1 MKLKKLLLTALL
13 SSLIF
18 LFPQKVDAAR
28 RLGIDVSSYQ
38 RSDYQFFQNMKA
50 NGTKFV
56 IVKLGGS
63 GGGEGEHYQNPKAS
77 QQLAMAQKVG
87 LEVGSYFWGE
97 FGGSVAQAKKMAKY
111 AVSDAQKFGLK
122 KGSAIAL
129 DYELGAS
136 QNKEENTKAIH
147 EFMSYIKKQGYKPL
161 LYSGS
166 YYLKTNVNHS
176 KVNKSFKN
184 SLWIASY
191 ATMAPVNGPNYNYFP
206 SLDGIAIWQFSSAWY
221 GVDGNVELLK
231 NSLKLGKVKDDVKV
245 TKTKKSK
252 ATSYTVKAGDSWYSI
267 AQKFGMDQNQLA
279 KLNGGTVNS
288 ELQPGDKLKLT
299 GTIKNDAKPTK
310 VKTKIVKVKSLGKD
324 RKNWKVRLIDG
335 SGKYS
340 NHYVNQGSRWITSKT
355 KETKKGK
362 AYLIGKNLYVL
373 AKYVKI
379 E

>member
-1 MKLKKLLLTALL
+1 MKKLLLALL
-13 SSLIF
+13 SSLFF
-18 LFPQKVDAAR
+18 LAFPQKADAAR
-28 RLGIDVSSYQ
+28 RMGIDVSSYQ
-38 RSDYQFFQNMKA
+38 RSDFQYFQSMKA
-50 NGTKFV
+50 SGTKFV

-77 QQLAMAQKVG
+77 QQLAMAQKAG

-97 FGGSVAQAKKMAKY
+97 FGGSKSQALKMAKY
-111 AVSDAQKFGLK
+111 AVGDAKKFGLK
-122 KGSAIAL
+122 KGSALAL

-136 QNKEENTKAIH
+136 LSKENNTAAITA
-147 EFMSYIKKQGYKPL
+147 FMSYIKKQGYKPL

-166 YYLKTNVNHS
+166 YYLKTNVNYA
-176 KVNKSFKN
+176 KVNKTFKN

-191 ATMAPVNGPNYNYFP
+191 ATMSAVNGPNYNYFP
-206 SLDGIAIWQFSSAWY
+206 SMNGIAIWQFSPAWH

-245 TKTKKSK
+245 TKTTKSK
-252 ATSYTVKAGDSWYSI
+252 AKTYVVKSGDSWYSI

-279 KLNGGTVNS
+279 KLNGKTVGS

-310 VKTKIVKVKSLGKD
+310 VKTKIVTVKSLGKD

-340 NHYVNQGSRWITSKT
+340 NHYVTQGSRWVTDKT

-373 AKYVKI
+373 AKYAKV

>member
-1 MKLKKLLLTALL
+1 MKKLLLALL
-13 SSLIF
+13 SSLFF
-18 LFPQKVDAAR
+18 LAFPQKADAAR
-28 RLGIDVSSYQ
+28 RMGIDVSSYQ
-38 RSDYQFFQNMKA
+38 RSDFQYFQSMKA
-50 NGTKFV
+50 SGTKFV

-77 QQLAMAQKVG
+77 QQLAMAQKAG

-97 FGGSVAQAKKMAKY
+97 FGGSNAQALKMAKY
-111 AVSDAQKFGLK
+111 AVSDAKKFGLK

-136 QNKEENTKAIH
+136 LNKEANTAAIKT
-147 EFMSYIKKQGYKPL
+147 FMSYIKKQGYKPL
-161 LYSGS
+161 LYSGA

-176 KVNKSFKN
+176 KVNSSFKN

-191 ATMAPVNGPNYNYFP
+191 ATMSPVNGPNYTYFP
-206 SLDGIAIWQFSSAWY
+206 SLDGIAIWQFSPAWH

-252 ATSYTVKAGDSWYSI
+252 ATSYTVKSGDSWYSI

-279 KLNGGTVNS
+279 KLNGGTISS

-310 VKTKIVKVKSLGKD
+310 NKTRVVVIKSLGKG
-324 RKNWKVRLIDG
+324 KEHWQVRLIDG
-335 SGKYS
+335 SGKYTDQ
-340 NHYVNQGSRWITSKT
+340 YVKQGSRWLTDKT
-355 KETKKGK
+355 KTTKKGK

-373 AKYVKI
+373 AKYAKV